1 MTRLASIAIT
11 LFLSASLS
19 AQVDSRWRLIGTDMV
34 QGPLSDLQLMHAK
47 RKVADSM
54 LSERRA
60 SIALLATQYANE
72 QAISAAWKKAE
83 AESRGREAQAYS
95 DLGEAKEANTKLQRK
110 LRRSRTIATVCGV
123 IVGVEVVIAGAYIY
137 NQLAP

>member
-1 MTRLASIAIT
+1 MRRLAPIA
-11 LFLSASLS
+11 FLLCLTAS
-19 AQVDSRWRLIGTDMV
+19 AQVDSRWRLVGPDMV

-54 LSERRA
+54 LLERRT

-72 QAISAAWKKAE
+72 KQISEAWRKAE
-83 AESRGREAQAYS
+83 AESRAREAQAYA

-110 LRRSRTIATVCGV
+110 LRRARSIATVCGV
-123 IVGVEVVIAGAYIY
+123 IVGVEVVIGGAYIY
-137 NQLAP
+137 NQLK

>member
-1 MTRLASIAIT
+1 MRLLALVAFLLCMTS
-11 LFLSASLS
+11 S
-19 AQVDSRWRLIGTDMV
+19 AQVDSRWRLVGPDMV

-47 RKVADSM
+47 RKVADAL

-72 QAISAAWKKAE
+72 QAISAAWKRAE

-95 DLGEAKEANTKLQRK
+95 DLGDCKDANTKLQRK
-110 LRRSRTIATVCGV
+110 LRRSQTIATVCGV

>member
-1 MTRLASIAIT
+1 MSRLAPIAFA
-11 LFLSASLS
+11 LFLTASLS
-19 AQVDSRWRLIGTDMV
+19 AQADSRWRLVGTDMV

-47 RKVADSM
+47 RKVADAL
-54 LSERRA
+54 LSERR
-60 SIALLATQYANE
+60 SSVALLATQYANE
-72 QAISAAWKKAE
+72 QRISDAWKKAE
-83 AESRGREAQAYS
+83 AASRQREAQAYA
-95 DLGEAKEANTKLQRK
+95 DLGDCKDANTKLQRK